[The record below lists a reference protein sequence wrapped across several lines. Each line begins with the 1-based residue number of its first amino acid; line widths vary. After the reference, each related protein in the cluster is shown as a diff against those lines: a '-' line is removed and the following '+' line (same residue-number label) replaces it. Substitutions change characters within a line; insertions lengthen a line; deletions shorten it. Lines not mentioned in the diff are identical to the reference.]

1 MDDASGDELLTINR
15 AGVRLTAEGERRRDQ
30 RWQLGPPQ
38 AHWQPTP
45 LAAPPPLPLPLPA
58 QPYPPHVLTYQKA
71 DQLRLLL
78 RPPPK
83 GIGSHVWIK
92 FTMLAVYLPL
102 QAIHFILESGAASG
116 CRDRNL
122 RLYPPRAFFLLR
134 APSPAHLRSTL
145 RSLPPPATPSS
156 GG

>member
-1 MDDASGDELLTINR
+1 MRRVNSIVDDASGDELLTINR

-38 AHWQPTP
+38 AHWQPAP

-71 DQLRLLL
+71 DQLRSLL
-78 RPPPK
+78 RPPPE

-102 QAIHFILESGAASG
+102 QAIHFILESGAGCSVAIVISG
-116 CRDRNL
+116 C
-122 RLYPPRAFFLLR
+122 
-134 APSPAHLRSTL
+134 TL
-145 RSLPPPATPSS
+145 REPFSY
-156 GG
+156 